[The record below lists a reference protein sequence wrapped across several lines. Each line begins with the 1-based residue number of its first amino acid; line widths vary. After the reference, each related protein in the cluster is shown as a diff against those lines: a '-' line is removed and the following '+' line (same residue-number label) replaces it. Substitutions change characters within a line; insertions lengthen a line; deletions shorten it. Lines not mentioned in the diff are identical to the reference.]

1 MSDPDWLVEAF
12 GVWDEA
18 EWRNPAD
25 VAGSKA
31 EYGGA
36 EADDSPKERG
46 VVLPLLVSLSEKNR
60 RSEGA
65 PVRIIGL

>member
-1 MSDPDWLVEAF
+1 
-12 GVWDEA
+12 
-18 EWRNPAD
+18 
-25 VAGSKA
+25 
-31 EYGGA
+31 
-36 EADDSPKERG
+36 